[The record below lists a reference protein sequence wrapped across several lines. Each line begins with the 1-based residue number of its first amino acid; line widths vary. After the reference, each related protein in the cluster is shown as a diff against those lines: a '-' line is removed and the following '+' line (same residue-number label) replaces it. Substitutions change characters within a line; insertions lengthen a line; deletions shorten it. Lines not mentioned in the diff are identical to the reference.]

1 LSKVEEP
8 KEKII
13 EEIIGTAKKKE
24 ENNDNEVSQIEN
36 FYLMFVIIEDV
47 V

>member
-8 KEKII
+8 KKKII